1 MHPSRLVAVCFLFV
15 SVLLLA
21 QVGIAGELRVTA
33 GTALQLIGGVFLL
46 LASLFGLIRYEEN
59 PIVSEYGPITYL
71 LVFGL
76 AIWAVGL
83 LLRLVTA

>member
-1 MHPSRLVAVCFLFV
+1 M
-15 SVLLLA
+15 
-21 QVGIAGELRVTA
+21 
-33 GTALQLIGGVFLL
+33 FLL